1 MAAYIL
7 SGFPVRSP
15 CGGGS
20 LQAPLCPPPG
30 LSPEK
35 VDAPKEIIGNRVV
48 MVVVSKCDS
57 QGTVHC
63 SEDY

>member
-7 SGFPVRSP
+7 SSFPVHTLHA
-15 CGGGS
+15 GGS
-20 LQAPLCPPPG
+20 LQGPLCPPPS

-35 VDAPKEIIGNRVV
+35 VDVPKEIIGNRVV
-48 MVVVSKCDS
+48 MVVVLKYDS